1 MNSHPLHDEPLST
14 AEQLGMPIPASPHA
28 VSMCLPRWEDV
39 IGYEERDPATLH
51 ALKLGYP
58 RFLIHPYVYQLAN
71 RLNPD
76 PDRHALPFPTAASAD
91 HHRAYLLT
99 QQPDLPIDIVETRS
113 IHLVLFPAAAADLA
127 KQGWQLLGE
136 GLSSRHAEA
145 ILNQDPISDPH
156 LPADQIRQQLATY
169 TQTDARNIYLFPSGM
184 AALHAALRSIQ
195 TLRPGLG
202 FAQFG
207 FPYGDTLKLLEKL
220 NKTPTR
226 FYPYGDHQD
235 LNHLKADITAQP
247 IAGLFT
253 EFPSNPLL
261 ASVDLEQLR
270 TLADTQPFPI
280 VLDETLAACVNLNI
294 HPFADISTIS
304 LTKYFS
310 GEGDALGGALLLN
323 PDRPHHA
330 ELQAIL
336 QQAEKATYCFADDL
350 QQLHENAHDLPQ
362 RIESINRNA
371 LQIAAFLEEHPAI
384 EQVWHPS
391 LTDHEIYD
399 RHARQADSYGGVLS
413 FTLEFPEE
421 NTIPFYDK
429 FNVCKGPNLGTIYTL
444 CCPFVMLAHYHELNW
459 AEDAG
464 ASRWLIRLS
473 VGTEPVDELIDRLE
487 RALT

>member
-1 MNSHPLHDEPLST
+1 MNLHPLHDEPLSSY
-14 AEQLGMPIPASPHA
+14 EQLGMPIPASPHA

-39 IGYEERDPATLH
+39 IGYEERDPTTLH
-51 ALKLGYP
+51 ALQLGYP
-58 RFLIHPYVYQLAN
+58 RFLIHPYIHQLAN

-76 PDRHALPFPTAASAD
+76 PDRQALPFPTAANAD
-91 HHRAYLLT
+91 HQRTYLLT
-99 QQPDLPIDIVETRS
+99 QQPDLSIDIVETHS
-113 IHLVLFPAAAADLA
+113 IHLVLFPATAADLA

-145 ILNQDPISDPH
+145 ILNQNPISDPH
-156 LPADQIRQQLATY
+156 LPAEQIRQQLATY

-195 TLRPGLG
+195 TLHPGRG

-235 LNHLKADITAQP
+235 LNHLKADTTAQP

-270 TLADTQPFPI
+270 TLADTQSFPI
-280 VLDETLAACVNLNI
+280 VLDETLAACVNLNV
-294 HPFADISTIS
+294 HPFADISAIS

-323 PDRPHHA
+323 PDRPHYDK
-330 ELQAIL
+330 LQATL
-336 QQAEKATYCFADDL
+336 QQAEESTFCFADDL

-362 RIESINRNA
+362 RIETINRNA

-429 FNVCKGPNLGTIYTL
+429 FNVCKGPNLGTTYTL
-444 CCPFVMLAHYHELNW
+444 CCPFVMLAHYHELDW

-473 VGTEPVDELIDRLE
+473 VGTEPVEELIDRLE